1 MVSAE
6 GGNIAGVIMLAAEV
20 AVVVAVVVG
29 ASIGNSGGGNSA
41 IRERSSE
48 EREREGNEVAV
59 R

>member
-6 GGNIAGVIMLAAEV
+6 AGNIAGVIMLAAEV
-20 AVVVAVVVG
+20 AVVVAVVEG
-29 ASIGNSGGGNSA
+29 ATIGNSGGGNSA

-48 EREREGNEVAV
+48 GANVVVV